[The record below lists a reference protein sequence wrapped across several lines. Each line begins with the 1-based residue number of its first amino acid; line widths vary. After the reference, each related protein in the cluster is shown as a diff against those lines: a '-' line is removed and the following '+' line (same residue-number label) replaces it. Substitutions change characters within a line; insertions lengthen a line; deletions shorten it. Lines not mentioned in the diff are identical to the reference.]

1 MTRGW
6 HLISPVQFGFK
17 LAAVCK
23 FFEKGLFSG
32 SQNIYKIATITPAIN
47 GWNNIVL

>member
-1 MTRGW
+1 
-6 HLISPVQFGFK
+6 
-17 LAAVCK
+17 
-23 FFEKGLFSG
+23 LFSG